1 MKIGSPVLAA
11 KGDRG
16 LFARRALCYSTI
28 TMKAIS
34 IGILLFLALSL
45 CGAESATLPS
55 AANLLPRGA
64 AFEPGRLFLLADTG
78 HGAQPRLAPAGFAE
92 AAFNGVGTAAS
103 SPKILRIEALAVLP
117 APRGASIAQN
127 AAALGDTL
135 RELALILGSVHGM
148 EGLEYWSA
156 SRQRMRTLYAEAYRV
171 ESLSNRTKLPDPQGV
186 QDSLPAF
193 LGDFHAY
200 LRDLTFGGNVFDYSI
215 KVNSSSL
222 SMTNANATT
231 MSFLLIPLIPP
242 RSIKTNIIIVPCEE
256 GLLVHFLSTME
267 VIDIVAGRVFES
279 AGNKSLAILGW
290 FAQKTAAAG
299 LTAELRLP
307 KNIEEVERLK

>member
-1 MKIGSPVLAA
+1 M
-11 KGDRG
+11 
-16 LFARRALCYSTI
+16 RAF
-28 TMKAIS
+28 S
-34 IGILLFLALSL
+34 IGIFLVAVLSF
-45 CGAESATLPS
+45 CGAEPALLPS
-55 AANLLPRGA
+55 AADLLPRGA
-64 AFEPGRLFLLADTG
+64 AFEPGKLFLLADTG
-78 HGAQPRLAPAGFAE
+78 RGAQPRLAPAGFAE
-92 AAFNGVGTAAS
+92 AAFAGVAPAGGEAEAAS

-117 APRGASIAQN
+117 AARGASIGPS

-171 ESLSNRTKLPDPQGV
+171 ESLSNRTKLPDPQGA
-186 QDSLPAF
+186 QDSLPPF

-200 LRDLTFGGNVFDYSI
+200 LRDLTFGGNIFDYSI
-215 KVNSSSL
+215 KVASSSL
-222 SMTNANATT
+222 SMANANATT
-231 MSFLLIPLIPP
+231 MRYLLIPLIPP
-242 RSIKTNIIIVPCEE
+242 RSIKTNIIIIPCGE

-290 FAQKTAAAG
+290 FAEKTAAAG

-307 KNIEEVERLK
+307 KNIEEVGRLK